1 MGVET
6 SYVLDLTYKQKDL
19 NMKFSFVKL
28 FFDEYESKGANI
40 YYSIYYVDSAEPKGT
55 VVEMSTYGQF
65 IPLESTIWI
74 GISKGNL
81 TTSLPD
87 VPDTPDPELQGLSDT
102 GAEIDVSVEA
112 TP

>member
-1 MGVET
+1 M
-6 SYVLDLTYKQKDL
+6 KDL
-19 NMKFSFVKL
+19 RGSVSEGDLPKL

-74 GISKGNL
+74 GISLGNL